1 MKKFFLSTPIRRA
14 VTAGAAILLAFAVV
28 CGMLTPLLI
37 YGEDKIIS
45 QAVSNVFPTATDFR
59 EKHKS
64 YDNEVESLYAVLTDE
79 TVAGYLY
86 NVNANGISGQIN
98 FYVGL
103 DMTGRV
109 IGIYFPYLDEP
120 VSYGD
125 MTDFNSFIA
134 SFTGRTGPFAGV
146 EGAATLSSD
155 ISLVGGAHNTC
166 FAVIDGV
173 NAATEAFFNDELAEE
188 AE

>member
-1 MKKFFLSTPIRRA
+1 MKEFFLSTPLRR
-14 VTAGAAILLAFAVV
+14 VITAGVAIFLSFGIMVGV
-28 CGMLTPLLI
+28 LTPLLMF
-37 YGEDKIIS
+37 GEDRVIS
-45 QAVSNVFPTATDFR
+45 AAVANVFPTATDFEEEHIR
-59 EKHKS
+59 
-64 YDNEVESLYAVLTDE
+64 YDNEIESLYAVMTDE

-125 MTDFNSFIA
+125 MTEFNNFIA
-134 SFTGRTGPFAGV
+134 SFTGKTGPFAGV
-146 EGAATLSSD
+146 EGAATLAGD
-155 ISLVGGAHNTC
+155 ISLVGGAHHTC
-166 FAVIDGV
+166 YAVIGGV
-173 NAATEAFFNDELAEE
+173 NAVTEAFNDEFAKE

>member
-1 MKKFFLSTPIRRA
+1 MKEFFLSTPLRR
-14 VTAGAAILLAFAVV
+14 VLTAGAVILVAFGIL
-28 CGMLTPLLI
+28 CGMLIPLLT
-37 YGEDKIIS
+37 YGEDKVIS
-45 QAVSNVFPTATDFR
+45 AAVSNVFPTATAFD
-59 EKHKS
+59 EEHKK
-64 YDNEVESLYAVLTDE
+64 YDNEIESVYAVSTDE
-79 TVAGYLY
+79 TVVGYLY
-86 NVNANGISGQIN
+86 NVNENGISGQIN

-125 MTDFNSFIA
+125 MTDFNAFTA
-134 SFTGRTGPFAGV
+134 SFTGRTGPFTGI
-146 EGAATLSSD
+146 EGTATLAGD
-155 ISLVGGAHNTC
+155 VSLVGGAHYTC

-173 NAATEAFFNDELAEE
+173 NAVTQAFNDDYAKE

>member
-1 MKKFFLSTPIRRA
+1 MKNFFLGTPLRRA
-14 VTAGAAILLAFAVV
+14 VTAGVAILLAFFIL
-28 CGMLTPLLI
+28 CGALTPLLI
-37 YGEDKIIS
+37 YGQNNDIS
-45 QAVSNVFPTATDFR
+45 AAVSNVFPTATDFD
-59 EKHKS
+59 EEHKS
-64 YDNEVESLYAVLTDE
+64 YDNEIESLYSVSTDD
-79 TVAGYLY
+79 TVVGYLY
-86 NVNANGISGQIN
+86 KVNENGLSGQIN

-125 MTDFNSFIA
+125 MTDFNNFIS
-134 SFTGRTGPFAGV
+134 SFTGRTGPFVGI
-146 EGAATLSSD
+146 EGAATLAGD
-155 ISLVGGAHNTC
+155 VSLVGGAHYTC

-173 NAATEAFFNDELAEE
+173 NAVTEAFNDEFVKE